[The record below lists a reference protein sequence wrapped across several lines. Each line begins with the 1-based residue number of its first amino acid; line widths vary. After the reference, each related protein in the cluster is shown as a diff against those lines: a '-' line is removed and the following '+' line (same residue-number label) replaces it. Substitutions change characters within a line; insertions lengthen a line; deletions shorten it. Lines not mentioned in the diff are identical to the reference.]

1 MQIQFIGQGLRTN
14 DLQVGNIINES
25 LIAEKYNH
33 FVGYIAFVSE
43 GGVDRIRNNLVQFI
57 SKAGNT
63 AVLFVGVDNKA
74 TSKEALEA
82 LLNIKVPTYVY
93 HIPNPS
99 IIYHPKVYVFKGQ
112 NEYRII
118 TGSSNMT
125 TTGLYQNVE
134 ASFLIDADC
143 QTERDLLDDVE
154 SYFAEFLGATDKS
167 LRLLDQTLIDQL
179 DLQNKIPSESS
190 RKYGGEVIIGEDSAD
205 YDTNQGASNS
215 GAAVN
220 TSLFP
225 KRDIPSAPARS
236 TQKPK
241 SETTSGSEGTSVTQE
256 GAAMASEN
264 TVAAT
269 ESAVTDAEAG
279 ANTTTS
285 SSPADKEIGATTP
298 PSGGISTNGSTA
310 SPPSTE
316 TGAAAPTSNLNQAG
330 RTIWFQTGALTGGSG
345 NILDLSQVGRNGG
358 QGGIQ
363 LLNPRMINNLSITI
377 RYNGTDYTDNTVK
390 FPLNSSGKTNGTWRL
405 QMKGTGPSRQK
416 FTDHTRNDQLK
427 YKILVLHEIGPDHYE
442 LTVEPNSML
451 SHYQSISSFVEQS
464 PPRGRFYGRI

>member
-1 MQIQFIGQGLRTN
+1 M
-14 DLQVGNIINES
+14 GNIINES
-25 LIAEKYNH
+25 LMAEKYNH

-43 GGVDRIRNNLVQFI
+43 GGVDRIRNNLLQFL

-82 LLNIKVPTYVY
+82 LLDIKVPTYVY

-99 IIYHPKVYVFKGQ
+99 VIYHPKVYVFKGQ

-143 QTERDLLDDVE
+143 QTERDLLDNIE
-154 SYFAEFLGATDKS
+154 SYFAEFIDGTDKS
-167 LRLLDQTLIDQL
+167 LRLLDHTLIDQL
-179 DLQNKIPSESS
+179 DSQNKIPSEFS
-190 RKYGGEVIIGEDSAD
+190 RKYGGEVIVGEGSTDD
-205 YDTNQGASNS
+205 DTNQGASNS
-215 GAAVN
+215 GNAV
-220 TSLFP
+220 SIPLFP

-241 SETTSGSEGTSVTQE
+241 SEESSDSEGTSGTQV
-256 GAAMASEN
+256 GAAETSEN
-264 TVAAT
+264 TVTTT
-269 ESAVTDAEAG
+269 ESPSTAAEAG
-279 ANTTTS
+279 ATTLLTTN
-285 SSPADKEIGATTP
+285 AGANQIGAAIL
-298 PSGGISTNGSTA
+298 PSDGISTGTNA
-310 SPPSTE
+310 SPPSTG
-316 TGAAAPTSNLNQAG
+316 TGTAAFTSGLNQAR

-358 QGGIQ
+358 TGGVQ
-363 LLNPRMINNLSITI
+363 LVNPSMRNNHSITI
-377 RYNGTDYTDNTVK
+377 RYNGTDYIDNTVK

-405 QMKGTGPSRQK
+405 QMKGIGPSNQR
-416 FTDHTRNDQLK
+416 FTDHTRNGQLK
-427 YKILVLHEIGPDHYE
+427 HKILVLNEIGPDHYE
-442 LTVEPNSML
+442 LTVEPNSRL
-451 SHYQSISSFVEQS
+451 SHYQAISSFVEQS